1 MQCKLALR
9 LQKERAKG
17 TFFFTAVCAR
27 PFCKGK
33 TTQRSSVFCVN
44 RPLFV
49 TGLFALKQVVVPGT
63 KFDGFS
69 FFAMPFGT
77 LTTNFC
83 FFQMLFTVAC
93 RQCFAKHCCFLP
105 FCGKIK
111 KSYNMRVRQFLR
123 MLLQRK
129 KASHNCSNRNV
140 KCSNRQAVQAFVVFP
155 RM

>member
-33 TTQRSSVFCVN
+33 TTQCSSVFCVN

-49 TGLFALKQVVVPGT
+49 TGLFALKQVVVRGT

-83 FFQMLFTVAC
+83 FFNDVVYGSIQAMFCKTLLF
-93 RQCFAKHCCFLP
+93 FA
-105 FCGKIK
+105 
-111 KSYNMRVRQFLR
+111 
-123 MLLQRK
+123 LLW
-129 KASHNCSNRNV
+129 
-140 KCSNRQAVQAFVVFP
+140 
-155 RM
+155 

>member
-33 TTQRSSVFCVN
+33 TTQCSSVFCVN

-49 TGLFALKQVVVPGT
+49 TGLFALKQVVVRGT

-69 FFAMPFGT
+69 F
-77 LTTNFC
+77 L
-83 FFQMLFTVAC
+83 QC
-93 RQCFAKHCCFLP
+93 RL
-105 FCGKIK
+105 G
-111 KSYNMRVRQFLR
+111 RLRQFFLFFNDVVYGSTQA
-123 MLLQRK
+123 MFCKTLLFF
-129 KASHNCSNRNV
+129 CP
-140 KCSNRQAVQAFVVFP
+140 FVVKLKKLQCACPSVSAYAFATQKSEP
-155 RM
+155 RLLKP